1 MTSSPVS
8 GLPGPAS
15 ARTWLAPIPGGG
27 RTAATSEPPV
37 PSAKPAA
44 AAAPTTTSKDPAQV
58 AHTAGTSTPAARN
71 AFTSF
76 LTGKTSTA
84 AFWATTGSKAA
95 AEILPSPVLA
105 GVTFDADD
113 IPDFSA
119 IVKAGVRR
127 HGQGPGLLHARL

>member
-8 GLPGPAS
+8 GLSGPAS
-15 ARTWLAPIPGGG
+15 ARTWPAPIPGGG
-27 RTAATSEPPV
+27 RTATTSEPPV
-37 PSAKPAA
+37 PSAKPA

-58 AHTAGTSTPAARN
+58 AHTAGISTPTARN

-76 LTGKTSTA
+76 LTGKTSTV

-95 AEILPSPVLA
+95 AEILPSPALA